1 VAIINSFN
9 GNGQVLRLARHF
21 TISDVYAYKGNN
33 QLLIWETNWQI
44 MNKFKKFLKMKT
56 RSSLKPT
63 PLTVEPSS
71 ESDQEVL
78 KESVIIDLKS
88 DDSVVFTVVKE
99 KRKLLMPEKDVA
111 ALMYAFGDNPEQ
123 ESVHLMD
130 ELLQE
135 YLIDW
140 VANVDKICN
149 RNPKTAHFLQ
159 AISDSPKQHYR
170 AKELL
175 ALDKELKSARSV
187 FDIQEMAK
195 TQFQ

>member
-1 VAIINSFN
+1 M
-9 GNGQVLRLARHF
+9 Q
-21 TISDVYAYKGNN
+21 
-33 QLLIWETNWQI
+33 
-44 MNKFKKFLKMKT
+44 T

-63 PLTVEPSS
+63 PITVESSS
-71 ESDQEVL
+71 ESDQDVL
-78 KESVIIDLKS
+78 EESTRVDLKS
-88 DDSVVFTVVKE
+88 DDSVVFAVVKD
-99 KRKLLMPEKDVA
+99 KRKLMMPEKDIA
-111 ALMYAFGDNPEQ
+111 ALMYAFGDTPEQ
-123 ESVHLMD
+123 ESVYLMD

-149 RNPKTAHFLQ
+149 KNPKTVHFVQ
-159 AISDSPKQHYR
+159 AISDNPKQHYR